1 MEYIERLIAKYLSG
15 TLSEEEAGVLRRWVG
30 QSPEREARLRS
41 LQERNDFVLKYRRY
55 AAVDSENAKHRFVRS
70 VRRRIGWVTPRRVIY
85 YAAVVLPFVA
95 LSIWFAQKEEPE
107 VPGFTLS
114 EVTPGATQAIL
125 LMDNGTELALTGQ
138 GERTIALDD
147 SLSAQMEDGAITYSS
162 SVASKSKVESHTI
175 VVPRG
180 GEYRITL
187 SDGTRVHINADS
199 KLRFPVAFTGHE
211 RVVQLSGEAF
221 FEVAPSSECPFIVEV
236 GTTRVRQYGTTF
248 NINAYGA
255 NPEVVLVTGSI
266 GVTPEGGEEVALV
279 PGQLAVCGEQIA
291 VSDIDVRPYIEWT
304 QGRFTFDNERLADIV
319 PDLVRWYDVEIAI
332 LDETV
337 ADMRFTGSV
346 GRDETIE
353 HIMNAISYTQDVRV
367 TVKGNKIEISK

>member
-1 MEYIERLIAKYLSG
+1 
-15 TLSEEEAGVLRRWVG
+15 
-30 QSPEREARLRS
+30 
-41 LQERNDFVLKYRRY
+41 
-55 AAVDSENAKHRFVRS
+55 
-70 VRRRIGWVTPRRVIY
+70 
-85 YAAVVLPFVA
+85 
-95 LSIWFAQKEEPE
+95 
-107 VPGFTLS
+107 
-114 EVTPGATQAIL
+114 
-125 LMDNGTELALTGQ
+125 
-138 GERTIALDD
+138 
-147 SLSAQMEDGAITYSS
+147 MEDGAITYSS
-162 SVASKSKVESHTI
+162 SVAPKSKVESHTI

-255 NPEVVLVTGSI
+255 NPEVVLVAGSI

-291 VSDIDVRPYIEWT
+291 VSDVDVRPYIEWT
-304 QGRFTFDNERLADIV
+304 QGRFTFDNERLADLV